1 MKRTGKNN
9 SIYEN
14 KLDLHTLFIYE
25 KKKLCYP
32 HKFETNSTFSLE
44 SFVANDELHNNIFNR
59 QTFFFYE
66 FLPKIFRFHPKIP
79 SLSGN
84 VKPSTVP
91 SNLNVTKN
99 TVKKNDRGDERSNG
113 SATRNSRTIVTES
126 RCRQWT
132 IEEKRRRWC
141 VSRCARRN
149 IAACNGHWRRA
160 CSPGPF

>member
-1 MKRTGKNN
+1 M
-9 SIYEN
+9 
-14 KLDLHTLFIYE
+14 
-25 KKKLCYP
+25 KKKNYVIL
-32 HKFETNSTFSLE
+32 ETNSTFSLE

-84 VKPSTVP
+84 VKPSIVP

-126 RCRQWT
+126 TMSSVNDRR
-132 IEEKRRRWC
+132 EETKMVC
-141 VSRCARRN
+141 VTVCA
-149 IAACNGHWRRA
+149 AQH
-160 CSPGPF
+160 CSV

>member
-1 MKRTGKNN
+1 MERTGKNN

-25 KKKLCYP
+25 KKKIMLSSKQIRRSLSN
-32 HKFETNSTFSLE
+32 HSLLTTNYTTTSLIGKHFSST
-44 SFVANDELHNNIFNR
+44 N
-59 QTFFFYE
+59 FFQKYSISI
-66 FLPKIFRFHPKIP
+66 PRFHPFQETSNP
-79 SLSGN
+79 RLSY
-84 VKPSTVP
+84 
-91 SNLNVTKN
+91 LNVTKN

-126 RCRQWT
+126 RYRQWT

>member
-1 MKRTGKNN
+1 MERTGKNN

-25 KKKLCYP
+25 KKKNYVIL
-32 HKFETNSTFSLE
+32 ETNSTFSLE
-44 SFVANDELHNNIFNR
+44 SFVANDELHNNIFNK
-59 QTFFFYE
+59 QTFFFYK
-66 FLPKIFRFHPKIP
+66 FLPKIFHFHPKIL

-126 RCRQWT
+126 RCRQ
-132 IEEKRRRWC
+132 
-141 VSRCARRN
+141 
-149 IAACNGHWRRA
+149 
-160 CSPGPF
+160 

>member
-1 MKRTGKNN
+1 MERTGKNN

-25 KKKLCYP
+25 KKKIMLSS
-32 HKFETNSTFSLE
+32 KQILRSL
-44 SFVANDELHNNIFNR
+44 SNHSLLELHNIFNR

-84 VKPSTVP
+84 VKLSTVP

>member
-1 MKRTGKNN
+1 MERTGKNN

-25 KKKLCYP
+25 KKKIMLSS
-32 HKFETNSTFSLE
+32 KQILRSL
-44 SFVANDELHNNIFNR
+44 SNHSLLELHNNIFNR

-66 FLPKIFRFHPKIP
+66 FLPKIFHFHPKIP

-113 SATRNSRTIVTES
+113 GILVRS
-126 RCRQWT
+126 
-132 IEEKRRRWC
+132 
-141 VSRCARRN
+141 
-149 IAACNGHWRRA
+149 
-160 CSPGPF
+160 